1 MSKLNADYIISSIAQ
16 DASRLFEGG
25 EPRDRLSYQVGMLQG
40 KIRELVY
47 IVNLHEEV
55 ISEIKQQI
63 NNVKKEM

>member
-16 DASRLFEGG
+16 NASRLFEDG

-47 IVNLHEEV
+47 IVNLHEDL
-55 ISEIKQQI
+55 ISEIQQQLDAI
-63 NNVKKEM
+63 K